1 MRAMKEVN
9 GQGPRKTRRA
19 CLMLPGQGRLLSHKT
34 FELRHEEGETVCVSG
49 EGDMQQGWK

>member
-9 GQGPRKTRRA
+9 GRGPS
-19 CLMLPGQGRLLSHKT
+19 LMLPGQGRLLSHKT

-49 EGDMQQGWK
+49 EGYMQQGWK